1 MEDAIYS
8 DTGYNSKGKHYSD
21 YIDVDSLITAYLVQ
35 EISMNV
41 DATKASFF
49 FYKDSDKKGDGKLH
63 FGPAWDFDLSYNNFS
78 TVISNSNGEIGT
90 SWNANNL
97 FAAYFPISGYKESGR
112 PAYGISWFG
121 QLYKRDE
128 IKKRAAKIYF
138 QNFEPY
144 LSDLVGSEN
153 NSDSLIINMA
163 KEILPSAEMN
173 NARWHMYGG
182 KEYCVFGSSSGD
194 DFIGSVE
201 IVSNFI
207 EKRKTYL
214 SQLWKP
220 LLVRGDVNGDGL
232 FNMADVAAMQKWL
245 MCSDGL
251 NCKKAGDLY
260 EDGVINIFDLC
271 VMKSEILDLK

>member
-1 MEDAIYS
+1 
-8 DTGYNSKGKHYSD
+8 
-21 YIDVDSLITAYLVQ
+21 
-35 EISMNV
+35 
-41 DATKASFF
+41 
-49 FYKDSDKKGDGKLH
+49 
-63 FGPAWDFDLSYNNFS
+63 
-78 TVISNSNGEIGT
+78 
-90 SWNANNL
+90 
-97 FAAYFPISGYKESGR
+97 
-112 PAYGISWFG
+112 
-121 QLYKRDE
+121 
-128 IKKRAAKIYF
+128 
-138 QNFEPY
+138 
-144 LSDLVGSEN
+144 
-153 NSDSLIINMA
+153 MA

-271 VMKSEILDLK
+271 VMKSEILALK